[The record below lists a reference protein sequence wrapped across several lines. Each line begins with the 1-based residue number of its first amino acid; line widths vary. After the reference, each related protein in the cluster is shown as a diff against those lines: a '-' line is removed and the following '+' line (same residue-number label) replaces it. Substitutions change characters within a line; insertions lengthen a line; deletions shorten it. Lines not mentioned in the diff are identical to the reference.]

1 MKTNIILLSLVLG
14 STTLSAQTL
23 ADYANAGDAAM
34 KAGKMQEAIDNYI
47 KAQELDKDNTD
58 YLTAF
63 QLGTAYEAV
72 GELQKAGD
80 AYKASIIKGNYDGGV
95 ITNMKN
101 AYEGAGC
108 NDCVKSAYIEI
119 KTTNPAQTIPMDRKL
134 YFIYVK
140 EKNYE
145 EALKCEISELN
156 DVSLDEQGKIKI
168 YKRVAQLFINVD
180 QPDSAEVYYDKVLAI
195 TPDDAD
201 VHKALG
207 YGLYNAIQKATKNA
221 QAAYKAKAK
230 PTQHD
235 FSVMQT
241 AQKRATLA
249 YGPKAIRHLETANKT
264 LNDKQIADIITKLRQ
279 NVAAYSK

>member
-1 MKTNIILLSLVLG
+1 MKKNIILLSLAIG
-14 STTLSAQTL
+14 ATTLSAQTL

-34 KAGKMQEAIDNYI
+34 KAGNMQEAIDNYI
-47 KAQELDKDNTD
+47 KAQELDRDNTD
-58 YLTAF
+58 YMTAF

-72 GELQKAGD
+72 GESQKAGD

-101 AYEGAGC
+101 AYEAAGC
-108 NDCVKSAYIEI
+108 NDCVKNAYIEI
-119 KTTNPAQTIPMDRKL
+119 KTANPAQTIPMDRKL

-140 EKNYE
+140 EKNYG
-145 EALKCEISELN
+145 EALVCEMSELN
-156 DVSLDEQGKIKI
+156 DPALDEEGRIKI
-168 YKRVAQLFINVD
+168 YKRVAQLYINID

-195 TPDDAD
+195 MPDDAD

-264 LNDKQIADIITKLRQ
+264 LNDKQIADIIAKLRQ